1 MLVVPLAALGMLGG
15 HELAY
20 GITRTPRG
28 PVHEYLTHLP
38 RIALVLLLL
47 SLVGALFVERGSG
60 AALWPF
66 PVVALASFVVQEHA
80 ERLEHASALPFLLDE
95 PFFMVGLIVQCLVA
109 LVAWL
114 VARLLVDSLAAGAPS
129 FQRSLIWSTVV
140 VSDGIVL
147 VGRPSARRQRTRA
160 PPEGR

>member
-20 GITRTPRG
+20 AITRTPRG

-47 SLVGALFVERGSG
+47 SLVGALFVERRSG

-66 PVVALASFVVQEHA
+66 PVVALAGFVVLEHA
-80 ERLEHASALPFLLDE
+80 ERLEHGGALPFLLDE

-129 FQRSLIWSTVV
+129 ARRSLVWSTVA
-140 VSDGIVL
+140 VSDGIAL
-147 VGRPSARRQRTRA
+147 VVGPGARRQRTRA